1 MKLLPPPGPAR
12 TRQLALLGV
21 LLVAAAI
28 ALSRYFSGVPA
39 LSSSAA
45 SNSLTRATTPLG
57 SPATMP
63 QPLKLE
69 QLEPVPAPPETA
81 RNPFR
86 FGTPP
91 ASAAPPPAFRPPPAA
106 SAAPGAAAVPQVP
119 RIPLTFIGRV
129 VLPGREVV
137 AVLADDRG
145 SRYEATEG
153 QIVDGRYRVVR
164 IGEESLVIEHVNGTG
179 RVTLQL
185 KGS

>member
-12 TRQLALLGV
+12 TRQLVLLSL
-21 LLVAAAI
+21 LLVAAAF
-28 ALSRYFSGVPA
+28 ALSRYFGGVPA
-39 LSSSAA
+39 VTSSAA
-45 SNSLTRATTPLG
+45 SNPQTRATTPLG

-69 QLEPVPAPPETA
+69 RLEPVAEPPETS

-86 FGTPP
+86 FGAPP
-91 ASAAPPPAFRPPPAA
+91 APAAPPPTYRPPPAA
-106 SAAPGAAAVPQVP
+106 PAVPGAAAVPQVP

-179 RVTLQL
+179 RATLQL